1 MQTEYD
7 KEASNAWLKDRFMT
21 SHIEGYICA
30 IQEQEIRTR
39 QLIHKRENPEFSP
52 KCRFCKVMDES
63 IFHILNSCSHLS
75 VSMYLPVRH
84 NEIAK
89 VLYYELLSLMG
100 YPQEDR
106 RTPESTLK
114 TSNMEIWWDKKIS
127 VQPPVEH
134 NRPDIVL
141 WDLEKRKCKI
151 IDVCV
156 PMDFNV
162 IREEKEKCDKYFI
175 LASRLQR
182 LYPQFTY
189 EIIPVV
195 IGSTG
200 FVSKT
205 LINHLE
211 NCGLQLERIGMVTT
225 ILQRK
230 ALHGSM
236 KIVKTA
242 MKM

>member
-1 MQTEYD
+1 
-7 KEASNAWLKDRFMT
+7 
-21 SHIEGYICA
+21 
-30 IQEQEIRTR
+30 
-39 QLIHKRENPEFSP
+39 
-52 KCRFCKVMDES
+52 MDES

-89 VLYYELLSLMG
+89 VLYYELLSEVG

-106 RTPESTLK
+106 KTPESTFK
-114 TSNMEIWWDKKIS
+114 TENIEIWWDKKIS

-141 WDLEKRKCKI
+141 WDLEKKKCKI
-151 IDVCV
+151 IDVFV

-162 IREEKEKCDKYFI
+162 TREEKEKCDKYFI

-189 EIIPVV
+189 EIIP

-205 LINHLE
+205 LHDHLD
-211 NCGLQLERIGMVTT
+211 NCGVQSERISLITKV
-225 ILQRK
+225 LQRK

>member
-1 MQTEYD
+1 
-7 KEASNAWLKDRFMT
+7 
-21 SHIEGYICA
+21 
-30 IQEQEIRTR
+30 
-39 QLIHKRENPEFSP
+39 
-52 KCRFCKVMDES
+52 
-63 IFHILNSCSHLS
+63 
-75 VSMYLPVRH
+75 
-84 NEIAK
+84 
-89 VLYYELLSLMG
+89 MG
-100 YPQEDR
+100 Q
-106 RTPESTLK
+106 
-114 TSNMEIWWDKKIS
+114 KIS
-127 VQPPVEH
+127 VQPPVVEH

-141 WDLEKRKCKI
+141 WDLEKKKCKI

-182 LYPQFTY
+182 LYPHFTY
-189 EIIPVV
+189 EIIPIV

-200 FVSKT
+200 LVSKT

-211 NCGLQLERIGMVTT
+211 NCGLQRERIGPITMM
-225 ILQRK
+225 LQRK
-230 ALHGSM
+230 ALLGSL